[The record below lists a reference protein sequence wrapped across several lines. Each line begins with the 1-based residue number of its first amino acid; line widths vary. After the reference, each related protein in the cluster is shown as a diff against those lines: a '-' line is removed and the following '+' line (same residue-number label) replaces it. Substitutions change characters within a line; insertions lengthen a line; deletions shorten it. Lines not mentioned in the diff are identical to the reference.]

1 MITSPVNEP
10 LTVEVAAFVGVG
22 VGVADCVAVELFVV
36 EEEFDDEVDEELL
49 VVVVDFLV
57 VVVAFL
63 VATAFAVGVA
73 DADAVVTAAALVA
86 AAGIEVSAEAPAI
99 VERLLLPNCGGVI
112 DKTAPRP
119 PTVPPAIN
127 NARFMP
133 FLVSSYCF

>member
-1 MITSPVNEP
+1 LIASPVNEP
-10 LTVEVAAFVGVG
+10 LTDDAAAFVAVA
-22 VGVADCVAVELFVV
+22 VGVADCVAVF
-36 EEEFDDEVDEELL
+36 EEDEVDDELF

-63 VATAFAVGVA
+63 VAAAFAAGV
-73 DADAVVTAAALVA
+73 ADAVVTAAALVA
-86 AAGIEVSAEAPAI
+86 AAGIEVSAEAAAI

-133 FLVSSYCF
+133 FLVSS